1 MCLDFASSAFK
12 AVAFALCLSFP
23 KGICLSLPEQLALA
37 AAATAAAASIGGTL
51 TYAALSPA
59 SQLFGRTII
68 AGNNPLEAALT
79 YDDGPNDNVTD
90 ELLDV
95 LAAHNARATFFMIG
109 KYVRQRH
116 ALVRRVHAAGH
127 LIGNHTETHPWLAWQ
142 SDRVIREELQRCQH
156 AIEDTLG
163 CAVHYFR
170 PPHGA
175 RRPAVF
181 RAAEELEL
189 KLVQWNAMGKD
200 WQPIGAERILANLD
214 RDMARSQQRGLGA
227 NILLHD
233 GGDVAMGAD
242 RSATVNVTATLLQ
255 RWAQNGN
262 RAVTV
267 DAWG

>member
-1 MCLDFASSAFK
+1 MS
-12 AVAFALCLSFP
+12 
-23 KGICLSLPEQLALA
+23 GLPLTLA
-37 AAATAAAASIGGTL
+37 AAATTACIAVGGTL
-51 TYAALSPA
+51 TYAALHPG

-79 YDDGPNDNVTD
+79 YDDGPNDATT
-90 ELLDV
+90 EALLDV

-109 KYVRQRH
+109 RFVRERH

-142 SDRVIREELQRCQH
+142 SEQVIREELQRCQH
-156 AIEDTLG
+156 ALEDTLG

-189 KLVQWNAMGKD
+189 KVVQWNAMGKD
-200 WQPIGAERILANLD
+200 WQPIGSAGILANLD
-214 RDMARSQQRGLGA
+214 RAFVRTRRRGVGA
-227 NILLHD
+227 NVLLHD
-233 GGDVAMGAD
+233 GSDRGMGAD
-242 RSATVNVTATLLQ
+242 RSATVAVTATLLK
-255 RWAQNGN
+255 RWAVEGVKV
-262 RAVTV
+262 VTV